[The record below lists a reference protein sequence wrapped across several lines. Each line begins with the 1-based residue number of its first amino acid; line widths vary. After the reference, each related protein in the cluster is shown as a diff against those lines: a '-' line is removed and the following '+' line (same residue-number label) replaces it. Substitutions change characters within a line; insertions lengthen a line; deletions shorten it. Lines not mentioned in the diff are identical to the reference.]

1 MILQESR
8 GGMVEVRNGLT
19 HPIVNEL
26 LIENIEKIINPL
38 NQSSY
43 FFLTFDTSD
52 TPQAES
58 CPIKSVS
65 AYFNLTEGSS
75 YGYIR
80 IEARDI
86 QRGVNNCN
94 QFTAC
99 FDFSGSKESR
109 RALKQLSRRG
119 SWHEF
124 LAGSYLEMSVD
135 SGIEPISLFYKFDL
149 KNKTAWRFGWV
160 ETTTD
165 DEGFRKAR
173 QAANEDRG

>member
-1 MILQESR
+1 ME
-8 GGMVEVRNGLT
+8 ERNDLT

-38 NQSSY
+38 DQCSY

-52 TPQAES
+52 TTQAENY
-58 CPIKSVS
+58 PIKSVS
-65 AYFNLTEGSS
+65 AYFDLTEGTS

-124 LAGSYLEMSVD
+124 LAGSYLEISVD
-135 SGIEPISLFYKFDL
+135 SGIEPLSLFYKFDL
-149 KNKTAWRFGWV
+149 KNKTGWRFGWV

-165 DEGFRKAR
+165 DEEFRKAR
-173 QAANEDRG
+173 QAANENRD

>member
-1 MILQESR
+1 M
-8 GGMVEVRNGLT
+8 EVRNGLT

-26 LIENIEKIINPL
+26 LIENTERIINPL

-124 LAGSYLEMSVD
+124 LAESYLEMSVD